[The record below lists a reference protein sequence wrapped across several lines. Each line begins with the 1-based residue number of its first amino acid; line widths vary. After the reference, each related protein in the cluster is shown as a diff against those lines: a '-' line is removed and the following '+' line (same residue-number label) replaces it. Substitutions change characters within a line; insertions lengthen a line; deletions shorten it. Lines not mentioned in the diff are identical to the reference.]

1 MSTAV
6 ITRPNR
12 VLDVGLAVAVVAL
25 GIGAYAAS
33 GSPKAAAAT
42 PRTTA
47 VARGVVS
54 TSVQASG
61 NVQAGQS
68 YSVGFQT
75 GGQVIDIN
83 AKVGDVVTKG
93 QELAHLD
100 PTMDTASL
108 ASAQAGLVSA
118 QAHLAQVEQVLTP
131 AQRVQA
137 AASLTSAQA
146 QVDSA
151 KSGVDAAQNTAAID
165 ATQAQQA
172 VDDARS
178 KLDDDT
184 AANASATVISQDQ
197 SALTQ
202 AQNALANGTNKDQ
215 QSITAAQNQLTQ
227 ATDQLNATVATNA
240 ASQQLQ
246 PSDLAAAQAT
256 LAQAQAQAMS
266 AEQTM
271 GWTTLQAPADGVV
284 TAVNGVVGQTVSGGG
299 VSATAGSTTS
309 GASSGSTSTSSSSAS
324 SSSSSTSSAFMTI
337 TNVDALSV
345 KAGFA
350 ETDATK
356 LQVGQP
362 AAVSFSALPSVQAAG
377 MVTSVDLS
385 STLVS
390 NVVTYFATVTLTRVP
405 AGVKPGMTA
414 SVTVTINR
422 REGVLNVP
430 SAAVRGTGSAG
441 TVTVVSGKVE
451 TTKTVGV
458 GLRGDTTTE
467 ITSGLN
473 VGDTVVLPSSTL
485 NGVSSQ
491 LGATRVGGALTGGG
505 LGGGVGG
512 GVGGG
517 GVRTGVGT
525 GGARGGG

>member
-1 MSTAV
+1 VSTGV

-42 PRTTA
+42 PRTTT
-47 VARGVVS
+47 VARGVVA

-75 GGQVIDIN
+75 GGQVVDIN

-100 PTMDTASL
+100 PTMDAASL

-137 AASLTSAQA
+137 AASLTSGQQ

-151 KSGVDAAQNTAAID
+151 KNSLDATQKTASID

-172 VDDARS
+172 VDDAQS
-178 KLDDDT
+178 KLDADT
-184 AANASATVISQDQ
+184 AANATATVISQDQ

-202 AQNALANGTNKDQ
+202 AQNAFTNGTNKDQ
-215 QSITAAQNQLTQ
+215 QAITTAQSQLTQ
-227 ATDQLNATVATNA
+227 ATDQLNATIATNA

-246 PSDLAAAQAT
+246 PSDLAAAQAS

-266 AEQTM
+266 SEQTM

-284 TAVNGVVGQTVSGGG
+284 TAVSGVVGQTVSGGG

-309 GASSGSTSTSSSSAS
+309 GASTGTASSSAS
-324 SSSSSTSSAFMTI
+324 SSSTGSSSTAFMTI
-337 TNVDALSV
+337 TNIDALSV

-356 LQVGQP
+356 LQTGQP
-362 AAVSFSALPSVQAAG
+362 AAISFSALPSVQAAG
-377 MVTSVDLS
+377 TVTSVDLS

-390 NVVTYFATVTLTRVP
+390 NVVTYFATVTLTKVP
-405 AGVKPGMTA
+405 VGVKPGMTA
-414 SVTVTINR
+414 SATVTVNR
-422 REGVLNVP
+422 REGVLDLP

-441 TVTVVSGKVE
+441 TVTVVSGKVQS
-451 TTKTVGV
+451 TKTVGV

-473 VGDTVVLPSSTL
+473 LGDTVVLPSSTL

-491 LGATRVGGALTGGG
+491 LGTSRIGGALTGGG
-505 LGGGVGG
+505 LGGG
-512 GVGGG
+512 GGG
-517 GVRTGVGT
+517 G
-525 GGARGGG
+525 GGAGGPRGGG

>member
-33 GSPKAAAAT
+33 GSPKAAAAA
-42 PRTTA
+42 PRTTT
-47 VARGVVS
+47 VARGVVV
-54 TSVQASG
+54 TSIQASG

-75 GGQVIDIN
+75 GGQVIDIG

-100 PTMDTASL
+100 PTMDSASL
-108 ASAQAGLVSA
+108 ASAQAGLASA
-118 QAHLAQVEQVLTP
+118 QAHLTQVQQVLTP

-137 AASLTSAQA
+137 AASLTSAQV

-151 KSGVDAAQNTAAID
+151 KSGLDAAQKTTSID
-165 ATQAQQA
+165 ESQAQQA
-172 VDDARS
+172 VDDAQS
-178 KLDDDT
+178 KLNDDT
-184 AANASATVISQDQ
+184 AAKASATVISQDE

-202 AQNALANGTNKDQ
+202 AQNAQTNGTNKDQ
-215 QSITAAQNQLTQ
+215 QSITAAQNQVTQ

-246 PSDLAAAQAT
+246 PSDLAAAQAS

-309 GASSGSTSTSSSSAS
+309 GASSASAS
-324 SSSSSTSSAFMTI
+324 SSSSSSSSSSPFMTI

-356 LQVGQP
+356 LRAGQP
-362 AAVSFSALPSVQAAG
+362 AAISFSALPNVQAAG
-377 MVTSVDLS
+377 IVTSVDLS

-390 NVVTYFATVTLTRVP
+390 NVVTYFATVTLTKVP

-414 SVTVTINR
+414 SVTVTVNR
-422 REGVLNVP
+422 REGVVNLT
-430 SAAVRGTGSAG
+430 SAAVRGTGSSG
-441 TVTVVSGKVE
+441 TVTVVSGKVQ

-491 LGATRVGGALTGGG
+491 LGATRGGGALTGGG

-512 GVGGG
+512 G
-517 GVRTGVGT
+517 GVRTGGGT